1 MTKVVDIRTFSAETW
16 SVVVTPCFEEVEYLS
31 GSPSFCAE
39 PSLDLSGFNLLLVSL
54 HWMKVL
60 AKIDASC
67 EYKLASTT
75 AFPSILVYLICGSD
89 GASKINYIYEQPT
102 VWSRL
107 PLKYCLSC
115 SKIKIDAAFLHL
127 WWKLSVLLLRILP
140 RRMFK
145 RK

>member
-39 PSLDLSGFNLLLVSL
+39 PSLDLSGFNLLLVLL

-89 GASKINYIYEQPT
+89 GASKIYYIYEQPT
-102 VWSRL
+102 VWSRI
-107 PLKYCLSC
+107 LKYCLSC
-115 SKIKIDAAFLHL
+115 SKIKIDAAFLYL
-127 WWKLSVLLLRILP
+127 LWKLSVLLLRILP

-145 RK
+145 RR

>member
-1 MTKVVDIRTFSAETW
+1 MTIVVVIRTFSAETW

-89 GASKINYIYEQPT
+89 GASKIY
-102 VWSRL
+102 
-107 PLKYCLSC
+107 
-115 SKIKIDAAFLHL
+115 
-127 WWKLSVLLLRILP
+127 
-140 RRMFK
+140 
-145 RK
+145 